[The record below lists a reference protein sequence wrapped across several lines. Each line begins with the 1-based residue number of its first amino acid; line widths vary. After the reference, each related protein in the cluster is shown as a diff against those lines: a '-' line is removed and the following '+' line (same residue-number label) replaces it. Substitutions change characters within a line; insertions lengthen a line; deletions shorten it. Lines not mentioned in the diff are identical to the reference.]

1 MSHTPSPKRYD
12 SMQYRRCG
20 RSGLMLPAISLG
32 LWHNFGSVDVF
43 ENAREMILGSFDL
56 GITHFDLANN
66 YGPVPGSAEE
76 IFGRILKNDLQAHRD
91 ELLVSTKAGHLMWPG
106 PYGEW
111 GSRKSLLASLDQSL
125 KRLGLDYVDVFYSHR
140 PDAETPLEETIGA
153 LVQAVRSGKA
163 LYAGVSKYPADLT
176 RRAAELLA
184 SAGVPLLI
192 HQPSYNLLN
201 RSVENGLAE
210 VLSDVGAGCIAFCP
224 LAQGIL
230 AGRYLGG
237 IEEGSRASKPHGF
250 LKPDHITEET
260 LRRVRALEAV
270 ARRRGQTLAQ
280 LSLAWVL
287 ARPSITSVL
296 IGASR
301 LAQIQENVA
310 ALAGSGFSPEEFS
323 EIDAACRL

>member
-76 IFGRILKNDLQAHRD
+76 IFGRVLKNDLQAHRD